1 MDLTRDILTFLNSS
15 IIGENIDSSNLN
27 SGACIEIVGGVWFEN
42 KLSATGL
49 SGIAAVSYHDGVIK
63 AHSPIELNLVMAVG
77 YAMKCRFT
85 LPIAMAEALLLMV
98 TVVDIE
104 VVDGVRFVYLEIKE
118 NFILGGNGNGWAEF
132 ELYVENSSKI
142 KEYLD
147 R

>member
-15 IIGENIDSSNLN
+15 STGVSIDASNLN
-27 SGACIEIVGGVWFEN
+27 SGACIEIVGGIWFEN

-63 AHSPIELNLVMAVG
+63 AHSPIELNLVMVVG
-77 YAMKCRFT
+77 HTMKCRFT

-104 VVDGVRFVYLEIKE
+104 VVDGVRFVHLKIKE
-118 NFILGGNGNGWAEF
+118 NFFLNSSNWAEF
-132 ELYVENSSKI
+132 EQYIENSCKI